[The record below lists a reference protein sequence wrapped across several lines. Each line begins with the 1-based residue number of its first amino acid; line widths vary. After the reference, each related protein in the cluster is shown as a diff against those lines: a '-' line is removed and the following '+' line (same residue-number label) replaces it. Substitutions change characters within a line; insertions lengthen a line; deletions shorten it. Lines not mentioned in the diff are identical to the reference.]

1 MLATRDATKDE
12 ETIVSINGTSED
24 RWVGHI
30 GETLMRS
37 RGHDLHPPISAP
49 TLSNSS
55 VGFL

>member
-30 GETLMRS
+30 GETLMRGPEGL
-37 RGHDLHPPISAP
+37 RLMD
-49 TLSNSS
+49 
-55 VGFL
+55 